1 MQFPPDTF
9 SASEV
14 QHLLDV
20 VADEEGRYPHSMRE
34 FAAVL
39 LELLAE
45 ECSAEVQR
53 AQAECRR
60 GTSVAWGH

>member
-1 MQFPPDTF
+1 VENPPDTF

-20 VADEEGRYPHSMRE
+20 VADEEGRYPEAMRE

-39 LELLAE
+39 LELLAGE
-45 ECSAEVQR
+45 RPELLLVGPQL
-53 AQAECRR
+53 
-60 GTSVAWGH
+60 H

>member
-1 MQFPPDTF
+1 MENPPDTF

-14 QHLLDV
+14 LHLLDV
-20 VADEEGRYPHSMRE
+20 VADEEGRYPEAMRE

-45 ECSAEVQR
+45 ERPELLLVGPQL
-53 AQAECRR
+53 
-60 GTSVAWGH
+60 H